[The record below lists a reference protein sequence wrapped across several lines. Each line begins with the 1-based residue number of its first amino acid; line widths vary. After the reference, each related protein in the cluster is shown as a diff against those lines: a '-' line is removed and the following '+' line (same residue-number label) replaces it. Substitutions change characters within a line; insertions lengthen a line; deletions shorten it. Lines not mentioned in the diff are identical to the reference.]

1 MPSRKYRVTY
11 RIPFGA
17 VHSTV
22 VDARTSNEA
31 KTIFRKNHGRDVQ
44 GNLDKILSV
53 TLIKEKK
60 EQGGM
65 MAKGG
70 ETKFISLTTRKGQ
83 SEVEKYTNQGWGIKF
98 QNDKFAILERGGK
111 KKN

>member
-1 MPSRKYRVTY
+1 MNELKKKYPKAKVTY
-11 RIPFGA
+11 FFAKNPNGKNYVIEVKEGNK
-17 VHSTV
+17 VIY
-22 VDARTSNEA
+22 TSY
-31 KTIFRKNHGRDVQ
+31 G
-44 GNLDKILSV
+44 GNK
-53 TLIKEKK
+53 
-60 EQGGM
+60 